1 DEGHFS
7 LLDRPARAMAFSPDS
22 SALVIGNHKGQ
33 LVQLAMPYGV
43 VEQTW
48 PLAAPGEPDVLSREL
63 SFSPDG
69 RFIAVTGRS
78 PEGHAVPARVLD
90 RHQGTVQTLTSHTAI
105 HTALFNPQGT
115 RIVGC
120 GGDHIVVW
128 SFPEMEVLRDVECP
142 NAWLLDIHPDGE
154 RLAVVTGDG
163 NDWDNVLHLI
173 DATTGETLNS
183 TEVMATSIAFHPD
196 GQTLV
201 YGSSRHGHLYRL
213 SADLEGEETFIGTH
227 SDNTPD
233 ALFFDTSG
241 EHLASSSYQ
250 EGMIRFFEPNERLF
264 WRYTQSGFASPSG
277 RFAASPNQEW
287 LLLGSVEGGGY
298 GGPEVWS
305 LEDLKPLGM
314 LQHDMLCPQPMFN
327 PHGDLVGCIS
337 KEDQTVRLYKVPRGG
352 FWGLGHEGEGLT
364 PWFDTSSQA
373 QTMAFA
379 ASHRLMALG
388 TTNSVEIWSVAPDA
402 PAPALERQFDQPGI
416 TALVFA
422 DKAPTL
428 ATGDRDGEVALWDAL
443 TGKRVQPLPYKGPS
457 GITAVVFHP
466 SASWVFI
473 ASGHTAQRWPVDGS
487 EPVVMEHDAQVNALE
502 LDSAGR
508 RLVTG
513 CQDGSIHLWDP
524 LSGAYLDHLALTV
537 RPMGLK
543 MLST

>member
-1 DEGHFS
+1 MTDTTARLDTLRSLVHEPPSPEAWDAICALLDDASNSALNAGVELAYALEHQRGWPARVKVPPAKWVARWLGGQSEPRLSIMDWFVYEGRVIKPYECDLYLRTLCSKAIGGGTALCGLGELEHMAFSPDGAYTAASGGQGLVIWPLDEGHFS

-327 PHGDLVGCIS
+327 P
-337 KEDQTVRLYKVPRGG
+337 
-352 FWGLGHEGEGLT
+352 
-364 PWFDTSSQA
+364 
-373 QTMAFA
+373 
-379 ASHRLMALG
+379 
-388 TTNSVEIWSVAPDA
+388 
-402 PAPALERQFDQPGI
+402 
-416 TALVFA
+416 
-422 DKAPTL
+422 
-428 ATGDRDGEVALWDAL
+428 
-443 TGKRVQPLPYKGPS
+443 
-457 GITAVVFHP
+457 
-466 SASWVFI
+466 
-473 ASGHTAQRWPVDGS
+473 
-487 EPVVMEHDAQVNALE
+487 
-502 LDSAGR
+502 
-508 RLVTG
+508 
-513 CQDGSIHLWDP
+513 
-524 LSGAYLDHLALTV
+524 
-537 RPMGLK
+537 
-543 MLST
+543 